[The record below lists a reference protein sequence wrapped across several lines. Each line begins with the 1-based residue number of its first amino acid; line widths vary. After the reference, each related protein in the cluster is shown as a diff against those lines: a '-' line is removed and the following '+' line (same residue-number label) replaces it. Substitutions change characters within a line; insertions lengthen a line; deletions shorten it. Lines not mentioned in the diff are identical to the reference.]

1 MKRARMLL
9 RVSSNQQLEADGDL
23 SIQRQLVTEYILK
36 QSGWTLDEK
45 EYFEGSNSG
54 YRNTVEA
61 RDVLQ
66 EALQDAKKK
75 EYDILVAYKDDRIG
89 RRMWEIGAY
98 IMKLK
103 SYNVDIYTVKDGCI
117 SPGSDDVMG
126 QMMLALRYGNAQK
139 SSSDTGMRVKDTAQ
153 KMVQKGKFM
162 GGKAPYGYTLE
173 LSGEISKHGRA
184 LHHLVVDLRQAEIIR
199 YIYELSLNK
208 QYGSFKI
215 AKILNNHEKYKEMA
229 PADTWKSGTI
239 NSILTNP
246 IYAGYA
252 AYKRRERVNGKY
264 CRLDRAEWI
273 IASHQDQ
280 ELVIIDEETWNKVQE
295 GRKQR
300 SNKYGRYPEKKDAT
314 VMKQNRGTLA
324 LLDVMYCGYCGG
336 KMTNGTRYNYWTIK
350 KTGERRMKKISA
362 YKCQNACQ
370 GIPHNNKQR
379 YKAEE
384 MEPVVF
390 GLVGNIIEYLQR
402 NEDIFMQM
410 KEQQNRER
418 KIKQRELEKKI
429 HALQVIQKK
438 INVMEGNIPDA
449 MTEESPLSL
458 DELMQIIK
466 TYKEQKE
473 KQKKN
478 IEQMEAALQK
488 EENSLYR
495 WKEIKEKIPTWSS
508 LFFHADTATKRVLVN
523 TLIERIEIKNGEIHI
538 RFKIHL
544 EHFLLETGIPD
555 DFGVPE

>member
-1 MKRARMLL
+1 MKRVRMLL

-429 HALQVIQKK
+429 HDLQVIQKK

-555 DFGVPE
+555 DLGVPE